1 MPSVGSRLLDIFT
14 LADITGH
21 ISSVLLL
28 CRTSI
33 EVDMDQPT
41 NHEVDTSTSGQ
52 VVSHQESDELAGSAD
67 VKVTVSEA
75 EPLSPTSPL
84 SDGTPVSNEKRASLS
99 LPVLRVEQL
108 KEEGCSSP
116 GSSAYNSEDSEFS
129 DTDVISR
136 LGEFAPPSEE
146 LAQKIAEQVRA

>member
-1 MPSVGSRLLDIFT
+1 M
-14 LADITGH
+14 ADITGH

-41 NHEVDTSTSGQ
+41 ANHEVDTSTPGQ
-52 VVSHQESDELAGSAD
+52 VVVSHQESDELAGSAD

-136 LGEFAPPSEE
+136 LGEFVPPSEE
-146 LAQKIAEQVRA
+146 LAQKIAEQVRASIFVM

>member
-1 MPSVGSRLLDIFT
+1 M
-14 LADITGH
+14 ADITGH

-41 NHEVDTSTSGQ
+41 ANHEVDTSTPGQ

-146 LAQKIAEQVRA
+146 LAQKIAEQVRASISVM